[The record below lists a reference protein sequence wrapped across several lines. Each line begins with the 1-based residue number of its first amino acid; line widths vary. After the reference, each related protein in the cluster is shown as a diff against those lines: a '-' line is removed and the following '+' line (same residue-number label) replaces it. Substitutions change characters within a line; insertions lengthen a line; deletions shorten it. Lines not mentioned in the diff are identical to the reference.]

1 MPAFSNAVLAVIFAA
16 KVRLLAVKLNASMP
30 AKAWLMAKL
39 PLAVRARLP
48 LFKLMP
54 DRMPTVPTVKS
65 FKSFQANGLFAP
77 LRATAKVSTSLTLEK
92 VADPASMPRLV
103 VCNVPEV

>member
-1 MPAFSNAVLAVIFAA
+1 MPAFSDAVLAVTLAA
-16 KVRLLAVKLNASMP
+16 KVRSVATKFKASMP

-48 LFKLMP
+48 WLRVMPVKL
-54 DRMPTVPTVKS
+54 PTLPMVKS
-65 FKSFQANGLFAP
+65 FRSVQAKALLAP
-77 LRATAKVSTSLTLEK
+77 VNRTAKVSTSLTLEK